1 MLAILTS
8 VELWIGLALLMGIPA
23 VFMHG
28 GEKKRKALARMQRI
42 TRRGPSMRIPLHTE
56 SSLRRA
62 RPEETAFGQFLLNFS
77 SIEKLRSR
85 MEIAGYTMRPQ
96 RFLLLSSGC
105 GIVVILLVITA
116 GKSPLLALLLGLI
129 VGFGGPHF
137 QLSRRIKKRQQH
149 FLKLFPEAID
159 LIVRGLR
166 AGLPVAEA
174 FQTISK
180 EIPAPV
186 GTTFATISQ
195 QVALGIPLE
204 RALAETAK
212 RLGMTEFNFFT
223 TTIILQRET
232 GGNLGE
238 ILTNLSEVLRQR
250 QVMKLKIG
258 ALSSEARASA
268 MIVGALPFVVF
279 MLLQI
284 VSPHYLIP
292 LFEDYRGNMALIGA
306 GLSMLVGGFIMKR
319 MTELE
324 I

>member
-8 VELWIGLALLMGIPA
+8 VELWIVLALLMGIPA
-23 VFMHG
+23 VMMHG
-28 GEKKRKALARMQRI
+28 GEKKRKALARLQRI
-42 TRRGPSMRIPLHTE
+42 TRRGPAVRHPIHME
-56 SSLRRA
+56 GSLRRV
-62 RPEETAFGQFLLNFS
+62 RPEETAFGQFLLHFS
-77 SIEKLRSR
+77 SIERLQQRL
-85 MEIAGYTMRPQ
+85 ETAGFTMRPQ
-96 RFLLLSSGC
+96 RFLITSLLTGMFVMMLILML
-105 GIVVILLVITA
+105 GKPVV
-116 GKSPLLALLLGLI
+116 LALLLGLMA
-129 VGFGGPHF
+129 GLGGPNMIV
-137 QLSRRIKKRQQH
+137 SRRIKKRKLQ

-174 FQTISK
+174 FQTIAK

-186 GTTFATISQ
+186 GATFSTISQ
-195 QVALGIPLE
+195 QIALGLPME
-204 RALAETAK
+204 RALSETAK
-212 RLGMTEFNFFT
+212 RLDMTEFNFFT

-238 ILTNLSEVLRQR
+238 ILSNLAEVLRQR

-268 MIVGALPFVVF
+268 IIVGSLPFVVF
-279 MLLQI
+279 FLLQI
-284 VSPHYLIP
+284 VSPDYLKP
-292 LFEDYRGNMALIGA
+292 LFNDYRGNMALLGA
-306 GLSMLVGGFIMKR
+306 ATSMLVGGFIMKR